1 MNKMALSV
9 IGLIGGILVVVGI
22 FLPWVSAT
30 VFGITVSMSGWDG
43 LSASVSN
50 NPDVLLGLVGG
61 ILALI
66 GGLVSMVLI
75 KTKNIGYLIPLG
87 GVLAIIGWIWSAYTV
102 PDWSL
107 VSYGFYTCLVGGIL
121 ALISGIMIVR
131 AKE

>member
-1 MNKMALSV
+1 MNKMMLSV

-22 FLPWVSAT
+22 FLPWASAT
-30 VFGITVSMSGWDG
+30 AFGITVSMSGWDG

-50 NPDVLLGLVGG
+50 NPDVLLGLIGG

-75 KTKNIGYLIPLG
+75 KTKNISYLIPLG
-87 GVLAIIGWIWSAYTV
+87 GVLTIIGWIWSAYTV
-102 PDWSL
+102 TDWSF